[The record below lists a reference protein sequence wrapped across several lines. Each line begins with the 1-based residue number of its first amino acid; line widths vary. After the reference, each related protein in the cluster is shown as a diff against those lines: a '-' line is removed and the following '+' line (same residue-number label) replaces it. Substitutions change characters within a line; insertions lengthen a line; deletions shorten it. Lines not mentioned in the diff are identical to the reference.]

1 MARLKQGLSLVVDGP
16 ALFGADHVGGDVLPG
31 DRAVVGQGVGIEEAE
46 QAAEGIG
53 LALVRG
59 GGEEQQVGRGLGQTF
74 AESEASHGFCGAP
87 EAMGL
92 VDHHQIPAGVDEV
105 VEALA
110 VVASHL
116 LRTPAPAGLHRFDR
130 IEGADHLVVLLPE
143 VFLGADPEQ
152 LAPGGEVAGLDE
164 VKGFIEVGV
173 ELADPLA
180 DQTRWSHHK
189 NPLGQAA
196 DLELTNDQARFD
208 GFAQA
213 NLIGEEIADPIS
225 CHGALQR
232 LELVRQGD
240 DGTLQRCDQG
250 VVLKGIEDA
259 SRGGHKAELLEA
271 GGAGLLQGLQ
281 PRNRETD
288 HCVPAGQPDL
298 GCGDA
303 PEVFHGDHPAG
314 LAVIQRVT
322 PVAGCEAHASSPSR
336 V

>member
-1 MARLKQGLSLVVDGP
+1 
-16 ALFGADHVGGDVLPG
+16 
-31 DRAVVGQGVGIEEAE
+31 
-46 QAAEGIG
+46 
-53 LALVRG
+53 
-59 GGEEQQVGRGLGQTF
+59 
-74 AESEASHGFCGAP
+74 
-87 EAMGL
+87 MGL

-110 VVASHL
+110 VVAGHL
-116 LRTPAPAGLHRFDR
+116 LRTPAAAGHHRFDR
-130 IEGADHLVVLLPE
+130 IESADHLVVLLPE
-143 VFLGADPEQ
+143 VLFGADPEQ
-152 LAPGGEVAGLDE
+152 LAPGGEVAGLNE
-164 VKGFIEVGV
+164 MKGFVEVGV

-196 DLELTNDQARFD
+196 DLELTKDQTRFD

-225 CHGALQR
+225 CHGTLQR

-259 SRGGHKAELLEA
+259 SCGGHKAELLEA

-288 HCVPAGQPDL
+288 HSVSAGQPDL
-298 GCGDA
+298 GRGEA
-303 PEVFHGDHPAG
+303 PQVLHGNHPAG
-314 LAVIQRVT
+314 LTVIQRVT
-322 PVAGCEAHASSPSR
+322 PITCGEDHS
-336 V
+336 

>member
-1 MARLKQGLSLVVDGP
+1 
-16 ALFGADHVGGDVLPG
+16 
-31 DRAVVGQGVGIEEAE
+31 
-46 QAAEGIG
+46 
-53 LALVRG
+53 
-59 GGEEQQVGRGLGQTF
+59 
-74 AESEASHGFCGAP
+74 
-87 EAMGL
+87 MGL
-92 VDHHQIPAGVDEV
+92 VDDDQIPAGVDQV

-110 VVASHL
+110 VVARHL
-116 LRTPAPAGLHRFDR
+116 LRAPAAAGVHRLDG

-143 VFLGADPEQ
+143 VLFGADAEQ
-152 LAPGGEVAGLDE
+152 LAPGGEVAGLNQ

-180 DQTRWSHHK
+180 DQTGRSHHEE
-189 NPLGQAA
+189 PLGQAA

-225 CHGALQR
+225 CHRALQR

-240 DGTLQRCDQG
+240 DGTLQRCNQG

-259 SRGGHKAELLEA
+259 SCGCHKAELLRA

-281 PRNRETD
+281 PLDRQTD
-288 HCVPAGQPDL
+288 HGVPAGEPDL
-298 GCGDA
+298 GRGDT
-303 PEVFHGDHPAG
+303 PEVFHSDHPAG
-314 LAVIQRVT
+314 LAVIQRMT

-336 V
+336 VWALSMYMRSFSSSCSTASGSFAATLTMVA